1 MGACPRNR
9 QFTGKVFISTRQ
21 QFSHRAAFCAHT
33 QDVVASRENVHI
45 AIGTIR
51 GWAYALYGLVV
62 GNARTQRPS
71 AHLASSNDP
80 RLAWAEDAVAAN
92 VG

>member
-9 QFTGKVFISTRQ
+9 QFTGKVFISHADRYP
-21 QFSHRAAFCAHT
+21 FPELSPNLGLRVLLGKDT
-33 QDVVASRENVHI
+33 QHVVASRENVHI

-80 RLAWAEDAVAAN
+80 RLA
-92 VG
+92 

>member
-1 MGACPRNR
+1 MGAWGGPLIWRI
-9 QFTGKVFISTRQ
+9 FISIHRQ
-21 QFSHRAAFCAHT
+21 SFHFDTTTT
-33 QDVVASRENVHI
+33 QHVVASRENVHI